1 MWTAESRQ
9 RYRRDGLRYPS
20 DLTDAEWA
28 LIGPLIPPGK
38 RGGRRR
44 SVNLRE
50 VINGLLYV
58 LETGCQWR
66 HLPKDFPPKSTV
78 HSYLQLWAWDGTL
91 EKVHHH
97 LYVACREQVGKEASP
112 TAAIIDS
119 KTVKSGEKGGP
130 GSTRSATTPAKRP
143 RVSSTTSW
151 STRSACW
158 RW

>member
-28 LIGPLIPPGK
+28 LVGPLIPPGK

-119 KTVKSGEKGGP
+119 KTVKSAEKGGP
-130 GSTRSATTPAKRP
+130 RSGLF
-143 RVSSTTSW
+143 SSPYAGW
-151 STRSACW
+151 YDRA
-158 RW
+158 

>member
-1 MWTAESRQ
+1 M
-9 RYRRDGLRYPS
+9 DV
-20 DLTDAEWA
+20 EWA
-28 LIGPLIPPGK
+28 LVGPLIPPGK

-91 EKVHHH
+91 ETVHHH
-97 LYVACREQVGKEASP
+97 LYVACREQVAKEASP

-119 KTVKSGEKGGP
+119 KTAKSAEKGGP
-130 GSTRSATTPAKRP
+130 RSTRSAMTPAKRP
-143 RVSSTTSW
+143 GASSTISW

-158 RW
+158 